1 LLPLT
6 AASRKFTKMK
16 TWRKNSRKY
25 IIEEKKTFGNISIVC
40 LNLEEKAN
48 RKLKELFLILLAMCR
63 VSFEQYE

>member
-1 LLPLT
+1 
-6 AASRKFTKMK
+6 MK